1 MGAAGCTGSTGGAR
15 PHAGPRHWGITPV
28 QLREHPLQ
36 REVQTPAAPCF
47 RGRLGRLS
55 HPRARITGEKLPRG
69 PRHPLCLCRGQ
80 SRPRWPR
87 RCTAE
92 LCLAPFYLFFFLLS
106 PMLWSFPREA
116 GVLRSGC
123 GAALGARPRHG
134 WRKQRCNCGGRR
146 KAAPD
151 PAARFGSHRQPESGA
166 LRPGPGRFPRRGRE
180 PGLGSEE
187 QRALCRRD
195 VPRRREAAGARLCHP
210 RPRGTPHGP
219 GALCSTRAARP
230 GHGKPSGGRVEGS
243 QAAGPAARMHPTPPT
258 RLLSPFTPVPG
269 GLQSASASGAGRAEG
284 RGEGWFPGAVS
295 AGPRAAREPG
305 ATAHGFSMTSARAR
319 HRSPRSPHRA
329 EAPAASV
336 AASCPSA
343 SSGVRSQGPCG
354 AAARPPVP
362 GTARCP
368 GSAMDFKVPV
378 ALGGGDPMDDDR
390 PLFSTFKPV
399 SEDKASRGVPA
410 EPWRAEAP
418 LGCQDTSGRLSPGS
432 CPAPWDL
439 AALRAQTRLW
449 FEQTQARRLRAG
461 GELPA
466 WFHGF
471 VSRRE
476 TEQLLQDQP
485 PGCFLVRFSE
495 STVGFVLSYRGRD
508 RCRHFILEQL
518 ADGRYAILGEPSA
531 HAELADLLRHYA
543 AAPVTPYHEVLTVP
557 RGRAPGVPANV
568 GSPGPSSPTGDRA
581 AAPEQAYARVRRDP
595 VPAAPPRPPDA
606 KYQQLMCFHTYTEP
620 REAATPSGPRVCR
633 EPDEHIPFY
642 AMGWGSAPSAGP
654 EENVYSEVAL
664 ARQELPRPLPQGAGS
679 TLPPKARP
687 PAEPTHRRLFR
698 SKSSQASKRRK
709 PPAAPATESR
719 PPGPATEATTS
730 PSLEFDDPVY
740 GRRTITPKRAAA
752 AAGQEALE
760 NIYEQV
766 SGDRL

>member
-1 MGAAGCTGSTGGAR
+1 M
-15 PHAGPRHWGITPV
+15 
-28 QLREHPLQ
+28 LDEHPQ
-36 REVQTPAAPCF
+36 GAS
-47 RGRLGRLS
+47 LG
-55 HPRARITGEKLPRG
+55 HRASRHRG
-69 PRHPLCLCRGQ
+69 PQPL
-80 SRPRWPR
+80 
-87 RCTAE
+87 
-92 LCLAPFYLFFFLLS
+92 
-106 PMLWSFPREA
+106 
-116 GVLRSGC
+116 
-123 GAALGARPRHG
+123 
-134 WRKQRCNCGGRR
+134 
-146 KAAPD
+146 
-151 PAARFGSHRQPESGA
+151 
-166 LRPGPGRFPRRGRE
+166 
-180 PGLGSEE
+180 
-187 QRALCRRD
+187 
-195 VPRRREAAGARLCHP
+195 
-210 RPRGTPHGP
+210 
-219 GALCSTRAARP
+219 ST
-230 GHGKPSGGRVEGS
+230 SS
-243 QAAGPAARMHPTPPT
+243 Q
-258 RLLSPFTPVPG
+258 
-269 GLQSASASGAGRAEG
+269 
-284 RGEGWFPGAVS
+284 
-295 AGPRAAREPG
+295 
-305 ATAHGFSMTSARAR
+305 
-319 HRSPRSPHRA
+319 
-329 EAPAASV
+329 
-336 AASCPSA
+336 
-343 SSGVRSQGPCG
+343 
-354 AAARPPVP
+354 
-362 GTARCP
+362 
-368 GSAMDFKVPV
+368 
-378 ALGGGDPMDDDR
+378 
-390 PLFSTFKPV
+390 
-399 SEDKASRGVPA
+399 
-410 EPWRAEAP
+410 
-418 LGCQDTSGRLSPGS
+418 LSPGS